1 VTAPPPDPIMTAIT
15 EAVTTGRTGD
25 SAAARARLEGLWTE
39 IGPLGDPLH
48 RCSLAHYLADLYD
61 EAALS
66 LTWDIRAL
74 DAADALDDSR
84 VQEHHR
90 SLQVRGFY
98 PSLHLNLAD
107 DYRRLGAFETAS
119 EHLAAARK
127 YADSLADDGYGAGVL
142 AGFENVAGAI
152 AERSTRRLPTH

>member
-1 VTAPPPDPIMTAIT
+1 MSAIT
-15 EAVTTGRTGD
+15 EAVATGRTGD
-25 SAAARARLEGLWTE
+25 SAAARARLEDLWIE

-48 RCSLAHYLADLYD
+48 RCALAHYLADLYD
-61 EAALS
+61 EAALA

-84 VQEHHR
+84 VREHHE
-90 SLQVRGFY
+90 SLQIRGFY

-107 DYRRLGAFETAS
+107 DYRRLGAFETAD
-119 EHLAAARK
+119 EHLTTARE
-127 YADSLADDGYGAGVL
+127 YAGSLAGDGYGAGVL
-142 AGFENVAGAI
+142 AGLENVAGAI